1 MSYNEELQSNN
12 ADLEDILATVND
24 LPEAGRGLSGT
35 TVDKITGID
44 TYELGNSEI
53 QTADESGITWGDK
66 FHIFCEDNTEVSGDI
81 FHNIPIVAGDDIVFE
96 IDQNKVVKISV
107 QGGGYQT
114 KTDESLNTTDKT
126 IVGAINEIDSKP
138 TYYTSGLIY
147 TLSDDGT
154 YYSVTGF
161 DENLTD
167 TEIKIAPIYKGL
179 PVKEIGA
186 SAFKNCFYARNIE
199 IPDSVTIIGTQA
211 FASCTNLY
219 SVTFGENS
227 ELEEITGSVFRDSWR
242 LVNVKL
248 PNSIKIIGAS
258 AFYNC
263 GLKSIVIPEGVTT
276 IGDYAFEN
284 CGLLTTIE
292 IPVSVTSIGVRAFN
306 SSSYATDVFYTGTQA
321 EWEAIDIGEGN
332 TNLPDVVATVE
343 EDENLPEAATFS
355 LRNTRIAKSTI
366 HFSYANNFASVAKKL
381 QKVVEE
387 GGSGNVDLSG
397 YLPLSGG
404 IMTGDINLGTNKG
417 FTGTTASGNNFDIF
431 RVLNSTRLQVG
442 GTYPAL
448 ELKGKNER
456 PTYNGNDMAL
466 LSDIPSEPDIDLTS
480 YQPKT
485 DEALETESKE
495 VVGAINE
502 LNKQIGNG
510 SGESM
515 VGTWVFNDI
524 LEPLPDNNIHE
535 LVFDL
540 GRSIQYTIVGPR
552 VYCIKYDGSEIV
564 YCFEADNMYG
574 CTPGWASEA
583 DKNITIYEEPTDEVL
598 IAWIKAN
605 AVQTESG
612 AEKLETEAQTL
623 IGAINEL
630 NNKSIELSNKSIELS
645 NKIDEINSGSG
656 SGSGNTWVFNDTLT
670 LDTTINC
677 SFLFE
682 FDGFEETSGG
692 TRIYYNSY
700 GGSCPHLVYETDATE
715 SWGAPKTVVV
725 YCFNGEYNGTIGW
738 VKDEY
743 KTITLDETITDG
755 AFLAWFKANATGAGD
770 GGDIEIDLTPYQTKE
785 DKSLETDN
793 KEVVGAIN
801 ELNGKIGG
809 VSSVIVSIWVLNDTL
824 EALPDMDSHELKFIS
839 NGVEYNAI
847 SKVNLGPPCYGLR
860 YSNTDK
866 VINNTVHNFEQNNM
880 FGFTAG
886 WTDEVYKTIAL
897 TEEPTDEIIIAWL
910 EANAVK
916 QSAGLETEA
925 QTLVGAINEVN
936 AKTVPP
942 CDDTNEGQFLRVVN
956 GVATWAT
963 IPRAEEAT
971 F

>member
-44 TYELGNSEI
+44 TYELGDSEI
-53 QTADESGITWGDK
+53 QTADESGIAWGDK

-81 FHNIPIVAGDDIVFE
+81 FHNIPIVAGDDIAFE
-96 IDQNKVVKISV
+96 VDQGKVVKISV

-154 YYSVTGF
+154 YYFVTGF

-480 YQPKT
+480 YQTKT

-502 LNKQIGNG
+502 LK
-510 SGESM
+510 
-515 VGTWVFNDI
+515 
-524 LEPLPDNNIHE
+524 
-535 LVFDL
+535 
-540 GRSIQYTIVGPR
+540 
-552 VYCIKYDGSEIV
+552 
-564 YCFEADNMYG
+564 A
-574 CTPGWASEA
+574 
-583 DKNITIYEEPTDEVL
+583 L
-598 IAWIKAN
+598 IAP
-605 AVQTESG
+605 EEG
-612 AEKLETEAQTL
+612 D
-623 IGAINEL
+623 
-630 NNKSIELSNKSIELS
+630 SNVW
-645 NKIDEINSGSG
+645 
-656 SGSGNTWVFNDTLT
+656 TFNDTLT
-670 LDTTINC
+670 LDTSVDCTFN
-677 SFLFE
+677 FT
-682 FDGFEETSGG
+682 FDGYDNTNVG
-692 TRIYYNSY
+692 TQIAYASY
-700 GGSCPHLVYETDATE
+700 GGSCPHIEYNTDYYPE
-715 SWGAPKTVVV
+715 GQIGNYQRVVV
-725 YCFNGEYNGTIGW
+725 YCFDESYNGTVGW
-738 VKDEY
+738 VKEEY
-743 KTITLDETITDG
+743 KTIIINEMPTDE
-755 AFLAWFKANATGAGD
+755 AFLTWLKANATQ
-770 GGDIEIDLTPYQTKE
+770 GGSDVEIDLTPYQRKVDGFLQTK
-785 DKSLETDN
+785 DN
-793 KEVVGAIN
+793 TIVGAIN
-801 ELNGKIGG
+801 EINEKVNSLLLET
-809 VSSVIVSIWVLNDTL
+809 WVLNDTL
-824 EALPDMDSHELKFIS
+824 TSTEDTWTYSLEFTSNNSEFTSIS
-839 NGVEYNAI
+839 RAGA
-847 SKVNLGPPCYGLR
+847 GPPGVRCLKYGSVQVYIFESENMYGL
-860 YSNTDK
+860 TP
-866 VINNTVHNFEQNNM
+866 
-880 FGFTAG
+880 G
-886 WTDEVYKTIAL
+886 WSDEAYKTITF
-897 TEEPTDEIIIAWL
+897 TEEPTDEAFLTWL
-910 EANAVK
+910 KANATK
-916 QSAGLETEA
+916 QGGSDNSCGL
-925 QTLVGAINEVN
+925 
-936 AKTVPP
+936 PP
-942 CDDTNEGQFLRVVN
+942 CDSTNEGQFLRVVN

-963 IPRAEEAT
+963 IPNAEEAT